1 MTDAVSRAV
10 ESLRNSATEG
20 QRARTG
26 MTRIVVQT
34 GHCSQA
40 VGADDVANA
49 VAQAMPQDAYLVTA
63 GCDGACFGAPKVSV
77 TLPSGYLNEQWNMT
91 VENVRKGFSFIRS
104 VDPCD
109 SEISDPS
116 DFLNKQHRLTLAGC
130 GMLDALGIDDYIL
143 GGGYSG
149 LARALSMQA
158 EDVIEDVLAS
168 GLRGRGGAYFP
179 AALKWRG
186 ARTVMNTPRYLVVNC
201 EEGEPGIFKDRHIME
216 GVPHRLIE
224 GAIIAAYAS
233 DVHEAYIYINAEA
246 NLSADRMQIAIEQA
260 YANGLLGDSVLSSG
274 YALEMQI
281 VRGAGGYVCGDE
293 TTLLNT
299 MEGQRREPRQRPP
312 IPDGSRALG
321 SADRHQ

>member
-104 VDPCD
+104 LDSCD
-109 SEISDPS
+109 SEISDLS
-116 DFLNKQHRLTLAGC
+116 DFLNKQHRLTLVGC

-143 GGGYSG
+143 SGGYSG

-201 EEGEPGIFKDRHIME
+201 EEGEAGYLQGSSHHGGRAAP
-216 GVPHRLIE
+216 PHR
-224 GAIIAAYAS
+224 
-233 DVHEAYIYINAEA
+233 
-246 NLSADRMQIAIEQA
+246 
-260 YANGLLGDSVLSSG
+260 
-274 YALEMQI
+274 
-281 VRGAGGYVCGDE
+281 
-293 TTLLNT
+293 
-299 MEGQRREPRQRPP
+299 RRNHRRL
-312 IPDGSRALG
+312 RL
-321 SADRHQ
+321 